1 MYPQNRRSTM
11 IGPLSPTI
19 FTISSDLGPLEIEL
33 RGDVVYRLSFST
45 TKNRSPRTV
54 SLAPLQQKIVDL
66 LQQYAAGEPVD
77 LASIAIDLT
86 GFTPFATRV
95 YQQCRKIPLG
105 TTLSYGQLAARAGSP
120 AAARAV
126 GGAMARNRIPLLI
139 PCHRVVASTGKLH
152 GFSAPQGLKLK
163 DRLLRLEH
171 ATFT

>member
-1 MYPQNRRSTM
+1 MLA
-11 IGPLSPTI
+11 PLTLTI
-19 FTISSDLGPLEIEL
+19 FTISTDLGPLDIEL
-33 RGDVVYRLSFST
+33 RGDVVYRLSFAT
-45 TKNRSPRTV
+45 ANKRQPKAV
-54 SLAPLQQKIVDL
+54 SLFPRQQQIVAQ

-95 YQQCRKIPLG
+95 YQQCRKIPPG

-139 PCHRVVASTGKLH
+139 PCHRVIASSGKLH

-163 DRLLRLEH
+163 ERLLRLER
-171 ATFT
+171 AN